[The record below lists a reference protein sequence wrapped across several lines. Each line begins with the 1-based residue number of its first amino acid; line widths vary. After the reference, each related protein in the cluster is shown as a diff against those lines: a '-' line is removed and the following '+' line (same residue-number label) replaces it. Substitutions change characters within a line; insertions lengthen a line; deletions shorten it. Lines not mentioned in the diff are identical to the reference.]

1 MPFTPSTGQILG
13 GKYRVLEQLGQGAM
27 GLVFAAEHLI
37 TQKRVAIKW
46 MNPQLADDGDARA
59 RFIHE
64 AQVAA
69 RIRHPNVV
77 DVYDVDEE
85 DGTLFMVMEL
95 LEGEPLSWLLM
106 RRGTPI
112 AQLIALLL
120 PAFRAVAA
128 AHRQDIIHRDLKPD
142 NIFLARLPDSRQ
154 PVPKVL
160 DFGISKVTS
169 ELGLS
174 LTHAGATL
182 GTPLYMSL
190 EQLRGEHDL
199 DARTDVYALGVILYE
214 AFSGRPPF
222 EAESATELAIKV
234 ATTDPPPL
242 EQLRPDLPG
251 ALALVIKRAMAK
263 ERTQRLASVDE
274 LVRQLESFV
283 SWQPDA
289 TSATHSCRTEPDLQS
304 TRAIKPLWPR
314 LSVAA
319 GLGLMGLMGLG
330 SLLAGSSAPLGHGPN
345 LAAPG
350 SRAGALPMLL
360 DAPSAALGSHR
371 GKTAREQS
379 EGRASVDAL
388 KPCDSAGGR
397 SNRRP

>member
-1 MPFTPSTGQILG
+1 VPYTPSTAQILG
-13 GKYRVLEQLGQGAM
+13 GKYRVLDQLGQGAM

-59 RFIHE
+59 RFIRE

-77 DVYDVDEE
+77 DVYDVGEQ

-112 AQLIALLL
+112 AQLIELLL

-142 NIFLARLPDSRQ
+142 NIFLARVPDTRQ

-160 DFGISKVTS
+160 DFGISKDTS
-169 ELGLS
+169 EPGLS
-174 LTHAGATL
+174 LTRAGATL

-214 AFSGRPPF
+214 AFGGRPPF
-222 EAESATELAIKV
+222 EAESSTELAIKV

-251 ALALVIKRAMAK
+251 ALARVIERAMAK
-263 ERTQRLASVDE
+263 ERAERLASVDE
-274 LVRQLESFV
+274 LVQQLESFV
-283 SWQPDA
+283 SGQPEA
-289 TSATHSCRTEPDLQS
+289 SSATHPFRAERDVQG

-319 GLGLMGLMGLG
+319 GLGLIALVGLG
-330 SLLAGSSAPLGHGPN
+330 SLLW
-345 LAAPG
+345 
-350 SRAGALPMLL
+350 
-360 DAPSAALGSHR
+360 
-371 GKTAREQS
+371 
-379 EGRASVDAL
+379 
-388 KPCDSAGGR
+388 
-397 SNRRP
+397 